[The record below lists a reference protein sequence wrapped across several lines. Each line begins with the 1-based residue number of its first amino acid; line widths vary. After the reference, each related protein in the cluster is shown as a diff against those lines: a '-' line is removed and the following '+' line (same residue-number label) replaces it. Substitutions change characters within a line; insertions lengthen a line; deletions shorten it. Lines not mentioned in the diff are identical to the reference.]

1 MRKASVVLAVLS
13 VVVLVSVTACSHATN
28 PQRGGTSE
36 DGETSMVETPREHLV
51 VLASE
56 QAEAAL
62 AGIEAAA
69 PVTQLL
75 RPRLLLVLAD
85 PDARDNI
92 RRIPGVLGVYGTAP
106 DSEPLGLL
114 PEEQLFVD
122 AWAARRSRSR
132 CHRSQ
137 RTPLILRT
145 AGGRIRASSTCIVEV
160 AGRRCVAVFT
170 KVRRFH
176 LTETRHLQAGR
187 GCRSVGDVL

>member
-13 VVVLVSVTACSHATN
+13 VVVLVSVTACSHDATN
-28 PQRGGTSE
+28 PQRGGISE
-36 DGETSMVETPREHLV
+36 DGETSMVETPREQLV

-85 PDARDNI
+85 PDARENI

-106 DSEPLGLL
+106 DSEPLGLS

-122 AWAARRSRSR
+122 AWAARRAPKTRPGEGSNWD
-132 CHRSQ
+132 
-137 RTPLILRT
+137 TPGFEPPDIP
-145 AGGRIRASSTCIVEV
+145 GR
-160 AGRRCVAVFT
+160 
-170 KVRRFH
+170 
-176 LTETRHLQAGR
+176 
-187 GCRSVGDVL
+187 

>member
-13 VVVLVSVTACSHATN
+13 VVVLVSVTACSHDATN

-51 VLASE
+51 VLASA

-75 RPRLLLVLAD
+75 RPRLLLVLTD
-85 PDARDNI
+85 PDARENI

-106 DSEPLGLL
+106 DREPLGLS

-122 AWAARRSRSR
+122 AWVARCAPKTRPGEGSNWD
-132 CHRSQ
+132 
-137 RTPLILRT
+137 TPGFEPPDIP
-145 AGGRIRASSTCIVEV
+145 GR
-160 AGRRCVAVFT
+160 
-170 KVRRFH
+170 
-176 LTETRHLQAGR
+176 
-187 GCRSVGDVL
+187 

>member
-13 VVVLVSVTACSHATN
+13 VVVLVSVTACSHDATN

-56 QAEAAL
+56 RAEAAL
-62 AGIEAAA
+62 ADIEAVA

-85 PDARDNI
+85 PGVRENI

-106 DSEPLGLL
+106 DGEPLALS
-114 PEEQLFVD
+114 PKEQLFVD
-122 AWAARRSRSR
+122 AWVARHAPKTRPGEGSNWD
-132 CHRSQ
+132 
-137 RTPLILRT
+137 TP
-145 AGGRIRASSTCIVEV
+145 GFEPPDVPGR
-160 AGRRCVAVFT
+160 
-170 KVRRFH
+170 
-176 LTETRHLQAGR
+176 
-187 GCRSVGDVL
+187 